1 VQNVA
6 RTSRSSS
13 PVRAR
18 VASDASALKPRG
30 FDVALARA
38 VEPYLHWVARASTW
52 SWTDASGRFV
62 DGSVVDPRLVAL
74 GRRAQ
79 PFIFTYYIAD
89 ALGVAT
95 LGLMHVEFRR
105 LLRGVRCLVDDTL
118 TGRVSGALIEHL
130 GGRYA
135 LLPRADD
142 PDRLRAVQTVIRGG
156 GSCAF
161 PVDGGGPYRRVGTG
175 LIGLAE
181 SLRATIVPF
190 AVHIAPAVA
199 VAPQSRVR
207 IPIWRGRA
215 VAAMGDEI
223 RVERRADRRAAA
235 ARVQNALDVLGVAVR
250 HPF

>member
-6 RTSRSSS
+6 RSSS
-13 PVRAR
+13 SSARAR
-18 VASDASALKPRG
+18 VGSGTFDARPRSL
-30 FDVALARA
+30 DVALARI
-38 VEPYLHWVARASTW
+38 VEPYLHWVARSSTW
-52 SWTDASGRFV
+52 SWTDARGRLV
-62 DGSVVDPRLVAL
+62 DGPVVDPRLVSLA
-74 GRRAQ
+74 RRAQ
-79 PFIFTYYIAD
+79 PFVFTYYIAD

-135 LLPRADD
+135 LLPRAED
-142 PDRLRAVQTVIRGG
+142 PDRLRAVQAVIRSGD
-156 GSCAF
+156 SCAF

-175 LIGLAE
+175 LVGLAE
-181 SLRATIVPF
+181 SLGATIVPF
-190 AVHIAPAVA
+190 AVRIAPAVV
-199 VAPQSRVR
+199 VAPRSRVR
-207 IPIWRGRA
+207 VPVWRCRA

-223 RVERRADRRAAA
+223 RVARRADRRAAA
-235 ARVQNALDVLGVAVR
+235 ATVQGALDALAFAVR